1 MANDNEITINQVDIQ
16 ENYILKNYGEAVLKR
31 LLKDHTTSRTRKKD
45 DGEYTFIIWATDKY
59 EPLGTGY
66 HFHDEITIE
75 RITGQ
80 NSGVI
85 KPRVVKS
92 REEQQRR
99 VRDKAEVFTPSWV
112 CNKQNNL
119 IDEAWFGRKNVF
131 NSEIDNPDGSH
142 TWHTTEGK
150 IAFPNDSE
158 KTWQRYV
165 EDTRLEI
172 TCGEAPYLVSRYDTI
187 TGEFIY
193 PLNARIGLLDRK
205 FRVIN
210 ENVNDRA
217 EWEYWAKIALQ
228 STYGYEWQGDSLL
241 IARENLLFTFID
253 NYRDKFQSEPS
264 KRLLQYVA
272 YVISWNIWQM
282 DGLKFVVPRSCE
294 NANPKPVSVQMSLFA
309 EPEIEPFQKSIC
321 DGCTTGDNTKHDGD
335 YCMIRD
341 WKAKKKSE
349 NDCSEDED
357 TETIKLYINLT
368 TTNTKIAKKIDNQ
381 IIR

>member
-1 MANDNEITINQVDIQ
+1 MANENNQVDIQ
-16 ENYILKNYGEAVLKR
+16 ENFILENYGETVFKR

-45 DGEYTFIIWATDKY
+45 DGEYTFILWATYNY
-59 EPLGTGY
+59 ETLGAGY
-66 HFHDEITIE
+66 NFHDEITIE
-75 RITGQ
+75 RITGK
-80 NSGVI
+80 NGGVI

-99 VRDKAEVFTPSWV
+99 VRDKGEVFTPSWV

-131 NSEIDNPDGSH
+131 NYEIDNADGTH
-142 TWHTTEGK
+142 TWLPTEGK
-150 IAFPNDSE
+150 IAFPDNPE

-187 TGEFIY
+187 TGEYIS
-193 PLNARIGLLDRK
+193 LNARIGLLDRK

-210 ENVNDRA
+210 ENVNDSD
-217 EWEYWAKIALQ
+217 EWEYWAKVALQ
-228 STYGYEWQGDSLL
+228 NTYGYEWQGDSLL
-241 IARENLLFTFID
+241 IARENLFFTFID
-253 NYRDKFQSEPS
+253 NYKEKFNAEPG
-264 KRLLQYVA
+264 KRLLQYIA

-294 NANPKPVSVQMSLFA
+294 NANTKPKEVQMSLFT
-309 EPEIEPFQKSIC
+309 ETNIEPFQKSIC
-321 DGCTTGDNTKHDGD
+321 DGCATGDNAKHDGD
-335 YCMIRD
+335 YCMIKEWR
-341 WKAKKKSE
+341 KPKKKSE
-349 NDCSEDED
+349 NDFSEERPD
-357 TETIKLYINLT
+357 TMILYINLT
-368 TTNTKIAKKIDNQ
+368 DKKIAKQIGNQ